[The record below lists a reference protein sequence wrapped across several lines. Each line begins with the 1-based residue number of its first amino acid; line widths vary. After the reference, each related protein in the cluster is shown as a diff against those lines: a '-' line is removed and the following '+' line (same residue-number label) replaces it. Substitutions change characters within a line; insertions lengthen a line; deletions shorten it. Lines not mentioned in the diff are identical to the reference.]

1 MEGWGLLDASFNIG
15 GSGGLKGE
23 AGASQGRLGEREE
36 RKANSQGHHFLEP
49 RGPWR

>member
-1 MEGWGLLDASFNIG
+1 MEGWGLLDASFNTE

-23 AGASQGRLGEREE
+23 AGASQGRLETGRKGRQTPRE
-36 RKANSQGHHFLEP
+36 HYFLEP